1 MSQQLETKLSISLL
15 LLRATIFTV
24 FLFWGL
30 DKILVP
36 EHAVKVMQGFYGLSV
51 STSAMVALGFLQI
64 VFLLAFLFG
73 VWKKFT
79 YGAIL
84 ALHAASTFASFGKY
98 IDPFNNLLFFAA
110 WPMLAACFAL
120 FILRDFDNYV
130 FKTKSKIKPSAN
142 IAKA

>member
-1 MSQQLETKLSISLL
+1 MSQQLKTKLSISLF

-51 STSAMVALGFLQI
+51 STSAMVTLGFLQ
-64 VFLLAFLFG
+64 VLFLLAFLLG
-73 VWKKFT
+73 VWKKVT

-98 IDPFNNLLFFAA
+98 MDPFNNLLFFAA
-110 WPMLAACFAL
+110 WPMLAACLTL

-130 FKTKSKIKPSAN
+130 FKPKSKIKSSVN